1 MTNAFIRRGFLE
13 IGTQR
18 GALVKTQGGENGRKK
33 GSGETNPDYTLVFGL
48 LISRTMRKQVS
59 VV

>member
-1 MTNAFIRRGFLE
+1 MAAYKPRR
-13 IGTQR
+13 
-18 GALVKTQGGENGRKK
+18 K

-48 LISRTMRKQVS
+48 LISRTMRKQIY